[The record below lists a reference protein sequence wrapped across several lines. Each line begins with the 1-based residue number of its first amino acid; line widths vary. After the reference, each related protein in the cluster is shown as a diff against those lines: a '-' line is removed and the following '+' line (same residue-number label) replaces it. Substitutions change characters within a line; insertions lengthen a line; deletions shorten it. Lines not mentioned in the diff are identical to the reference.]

1 MRFERP
7 RTLHTRPRVSV
18 VVPCYNYARFLPDA
32 VHSAV
37 TQDGIDVEVLIVDDA
52 SIDGSGDV
60 ADELAK
66 RDPRVRVLQHATNK
80 GHLRTYN
87 DGLEDVNGDYV
98 VLLSA
103 DDLLAPGSLARA
115 CSLLEAHP
123 EVGFVYGY
131 AESFATTPPRA
142 RQHVRSW
149 TVWHGDDWFAR
160 LCRTGRN
167 VVTNPEVVMRRAVLS
182 EAGGYDLNLPHS
194 ADMYL
199 WLRAAQIADVGRI
212 NGPTQAFYRVHGSN
226 MHLSQFAGVITDMR
240 ERLKLWDVLLGDT
253 GNTGLYERARSGLAK
268 QALEFAAAGFD
279 RGETNEVPVTELLG
293 FAQEAAPSVTRT
305 LSWRLVS
312 QRAAA
317 PKRRVWMRVAEEVRA
332 VRHKLRWRRWRR
344 YGI

>member
-7 RTLHTRPRVSV
+7 GALRTRPRVSV

-32 VHSAV
+32 VRSAI
-37 TQDGIDVEVLIVDDA
+37 TQDDVDVDVLIVDDA
-52 SIDGSGDV
+52 SVDGSGDI
-60 ADELAK
+60 AGELAK
-66 RDPRVRVLQHATNK
+66 KDPQVRVLQHDTNK

-87 DGLEDVNGDYV
+87 DGLQVVNGDYV

-115 CSLLEAHP
+115 CGLLEAHP

-131 AESFATTPPRA
+131 AESFDGTPPTA

-149 TVWHGDDWFAR
+149 SVWHGDDWFAM

-167 VVTNPEVVMRRAVLS
+167 VVVNPEVVMRRAVLS

-212 NGPTQAFYRVHGSN
+212 NGTTQAFYRVHGAN
-226 MHLSQFAGVITDMR
+226 MHLNEFAGVLTDMR
-240 ERLKLWDVLLGDT
+240 ERLKTWDSLLCNSD
-253 GNTGLYERARSGLAK
+253 NAQLHQRARRGVAK
-268 QALEFAAAGFD
+268 QALEFAAAACD
-279 RGETNEVPVTELLG
+279 RGETKDVSIPELLEL
-293 FAQEAAPSVTRT
+293 AQEAWPNVTRT
-305 LSWRLVS
+305 VSWHLMSHRS
-312 QRAAA
+312 ASPQRRA
-317 PKRRVWMRVAEEVRA
+317 WMRLAEQIRTL
-332 VRHKLRWRRWRR
+332 RHKVRWRRWRR